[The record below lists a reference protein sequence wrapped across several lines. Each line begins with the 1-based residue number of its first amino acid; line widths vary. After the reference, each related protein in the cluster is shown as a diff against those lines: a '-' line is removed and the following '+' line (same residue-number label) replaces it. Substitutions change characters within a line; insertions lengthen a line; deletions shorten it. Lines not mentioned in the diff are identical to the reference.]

1 MVQKFFA
8 RNGTKD
14 LEEEI
19 EVHADVRL
27 TRKTQR
33 NIIGITNNSDA
44 EDSTSYID
52 LNENGTDKSDT
63 TDTKKPFF
71 VKNYF

>member
-8 RNGTKD
+8 RNATKD

-19 EVHADVRL
+19 EEHADVRL
-27 TRKTQR
+27 TIKTQR
-33 NIIGITNNSDA
+33 NIIDITNNSDA

-63 TDTKKPFF
+63 KDTKKTFF
-71 VKNYF
+71 VKNSF